1 MCQRTKRRFQ
11 KHRKFPNFYSTN
23 QLNKGLLEKETT
35 SQQRQSN
42 NILEQFSDHLIFFF
56 LNYQKCVNFSGSKG
70 PFSKYLF
77 YSRFDEAFYSALRL
91 AVAGSSR
98 SINNER
104 YSSPQ

>member
-23 QLNKGLLEKETT
+23 QLNKGLLEKEIT

-56 LNYQKCVNFSGSKG
+56 
-70 PFSKYLF
+70 
-77 YSRFDEAFYSALRL
+77 
-91 AVAGSSR
+91 
-98 SINNER
+98 
-104 YSSPQ
+104 

>member
-23 QLNKGLLEKETT
+23 QLNKGLLEKEIT

-56 LNYQKCVNFSGSKG
+56 GITKNALISLALKVHSQNIYFTHGLMKLSTARCAS
-70 PFSKYLF
+70 P
-77 YSRFDEAFYSALRL
+77 SRVRRAA
-91 AVAGSSR
+91 
-98 SINNER
+98 
-104 YSSPQ
+104 